1 MQLSVLRKLTF
12 GVHDAQKVF
21 FRLAKKIRSTG
32 WILKPKLDNIMAKNN
47 ILLTRCARS

>member
-21 FRLAKKIRSTG
+21 FRKKKKFGRQVEF
-32 WILKPKLDNIMAKNN
+32 
-47 ILLTRCARS
+47 